1 MTGWEYGKR
10 ICVSGLGG
18 KGALQSGYKMN
29 KLINGK
35 MNCNNFKELTI
46 TKNTTEGKQT
56 NKNRTHELQGKLI
69 HICQYLSGKK
79 KKKLKSTRSSI

>member
-1 MTGWEYGKR
+1 
-10 ICVSGLGG
+10 
-18 KGALQSGYKMN
+18 
-29 KLINGK
+29 

-79 KKKLKSTRSSI
+79 KKKIKVNRKQYLNKINKMVKTEERVVNGNTGNPITT